1 MTEVIEIKELYYNLH
16 SEASHFKREKVKYP
30 HFGVQSV

>member
-1 MTEVIEIKELYYNLH
+1 MTEVIEIKELYYNLR
-16 SEASHFKREKVKYP
+16 SEASHFKREKVKSP